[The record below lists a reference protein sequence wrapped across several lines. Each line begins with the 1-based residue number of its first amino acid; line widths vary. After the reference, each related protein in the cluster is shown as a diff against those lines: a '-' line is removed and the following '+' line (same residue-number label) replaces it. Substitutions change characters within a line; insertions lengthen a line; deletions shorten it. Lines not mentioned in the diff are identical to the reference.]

1 MAKNIDEIISYTPA
15 ELRVGKE
22 TYVSLYAYDPLTNK
36 LKRKRYKLNHIIS
49 YLQQSG
55 NDTGVSFASV

>member
-22 TYVSLYAYDPLTNK
+22 TYVSLYAYDPLSNK
-36 LKRKRYKLNHIIS
+36 LRRKRYKLNHIES
-49 YLQQSG
+49 SASG
-55 NDTGVSFASV
+55 TGVSFARD